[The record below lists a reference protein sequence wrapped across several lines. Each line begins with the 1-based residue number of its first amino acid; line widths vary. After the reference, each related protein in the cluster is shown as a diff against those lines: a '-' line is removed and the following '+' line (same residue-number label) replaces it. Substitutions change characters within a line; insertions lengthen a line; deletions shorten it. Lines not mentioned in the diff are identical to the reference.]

1 MNTDFRDRVEEDRGL
16 LKKIQLH
23 IPGFAGYRTREDI
36 RAADSLLRLEAA
48 KLLSDVRMK
57 LEGERTHLSEKY
69 LMDYL
74 WRLGKILSKMR
85 ATEGKLR
92 HAAEGYTG
100 ISPPVR
106 IREEDLDR
114 LYEYDE
120 GILRRIKEMR
130 EMLQDFNFSI
140 ETYNDDAIK
149 EMMKKFDQYADEID
163 AYVEKRHQVMINSPM
178 E

>member
-1 MNTDFRDRVEEDRGL
+1 MATDFRDRVEEDRGWI
-16 LKKIQLH
+16 KKIQMH

-36 RAADSLLRLEAA
+36 RAADSMLRIEMA

-74 WRLGKILSKMR
+74 WRLGKTLTKMR
-85 ATEGKLR
+85 TTEGKLR
-92 HAAEGYTG
+92 HAAQGYSG
-100 ISPPVR
+100 ISPPIR
-106 IREEDLDR
+106 IKEDNLDQ

-120 GILRRIKEMR
+120 GMLKKVKEMK
-130 EMLQDFNFSI
+130 EMLQDFNYAI
-140 ETYNDDAIK
+140 EGYNDDIIK
-149 EMMKKFDQYADEID
+149 EMMKKFDEDADTLD
-163 AYVEKRHQVMINSPM
+163 AYFEKRHQIMMNSPM